1 VLEQR
6 VCLAKWSGRRE
17 VREAWE
23 RLAVREGLKGD
34 AFDRATW
41 GFVDFVL
48 GRDYDVVVSMSKAR
62 EAGWMG

>member
-1 VLEQR
+1 
-6 VCLAKWSGRRE
+6 